1 MRMKN
6 FADANHDR
14 IVNPKEIRG
23 GLVSVIRGVLVGN
36 ATYDVNDDGAVNKAD
51 TKEAVRV
58 FRLLLGAVC
67 GNAHLDAGEQCD
79 DGGKVNGDGCD
90 ATCLF
95 ETSPPPSVCGDGAV
109 GPGEECDDGNLL
121 SGDGCSGSDHPN
133 GGCTVEFCGDGYTD
147 TDGIPDAEGMPIMR
161 TQEACDEG
169 GVCQGGTH
177 DGERC
182 THFGFDAFCGTGNAC
197 VTIDTSSC
205 LADCQLPE

>member
-1 MRMKN
+1 MRSRAPFLFTLAFAVSLGFALTLMMDAGRLRGALGGTGAVEMRMKN

-79 DGGKVNGDGCD
+79 DGGKVNGDGCY
-90 ATCLF
+90 
-95 ETSPPPSVCGDGAV
+95 DGRHA
-109 GPGEECDDGNLL
+109 
-121 SGDGCSGSDHPN
+121 
-133 GGCTVEFCGDGYTD
+133 D
-147 TDGIPDAEGMPIMR
+147 T
-161 TQEACDEG
+161 
-169 GVCQGGTH
+169 QG
-177 DGERC
+177 
-182 THFGFDAFCGTGNAC
+182 
-197 VTIDTSSC
+197 
-205 LADCQLPE
+205 